1 MPAIARATIL
11 GMEFQVEREIDQH
24 WYPVEGLIE
33 AGSAGQAVRPCRGA
47 YRARATDT
55 PDGEPEHFEFPA
67 WGQPIPVRGR

>member
-1 MPAIARATIL
+1 
-11 GMEFQVEREIDQH
+11 MEFQVEREIDQH

-33 AGSAGQAVRPCRGA
+33 AGSAGQAVARCALAEGT

-55 PDGEPEHFEFPA
+55 PDAEPEHFEVPA